1 MSLDCAM
8 YAAHQGNQMS
18 FKFAVG
24 QHVEYTPIGTRSRAG
39 LFTVT
44 QHMPREDN
52 SDRRYR
58 IKSKLESFSRD
69 VFEYSLSDEIGPAN
83 SYGLP
88 LKGRGPRF

>member
-1 MSLDCAM
+1 
-8 YAAHQGNQMS
+8 MS

-24 QHVEYTPIGTRSRAG
+24 QHVEYAPIGTRSRSG

-52 SDRRYR
+52 ADPRYR
-58 IKSKLESFSRD
+58 IKSELEPFSRD
-69 VFEYSLSDEIGPAN
+69 VFEYSLNGEIAPAD
-83 SYGLP
+83 SYDLP